1 MIQDIAPKTFHNE
14 YENTEANDEDIVLAF
29 SDRNILLAEDGMRF
43 SCPTVKEVTEHG
55 VDKAKLQYLFSID
68 NWRYFLYMS
77 SEKLEIEGYE
87 YDTLSY
93 LRRARPKSL
102 SFAGE
107 TAYHL
112 YVWYRDNKYCGRCGH
127 LTEVHKKLRAME
139 CPHCGN
145 VIFPKIAPAIIVG
158 ITDGDKIVITRYAG
172 REYKGLS
179 LVAGFC
185 EIGETAEDTIR
196 REAMEEVGLK
206 VKNIRYYKTQPWGFD
221 QNLLI
226 GYFCDVDGSRE
237 ITREEDELAVA
248 EWVSRDDIKD
258 PMGPTS
264 MTAEM
269 IEYFRTNGKGP
280 DLG

>member
-14 YENTEANDEDIVLAF
+14 YENTEPKDDDIVLAF
-29 SDRNILLAEDGMRF
+29 SDRNILVAADGFRF
-43 SCPTVKEVTEHG
+43 SCPTVGEICKNGPERSR
-55 VDKAKLQYLFSID
+55 LQYLFSID

-77 SEKLEIEGYE
+77 SEKLELEGYH
-87 YDTLSY
+87 YDSLSF
-93 LRRARPKSL
+93 LRKARPKSL

-127 LTEVHKKLRAME
+127 LTEPHENMRALK
-139 CPHCGN
+139 CPECGN
-145 VIFPKIAPAIIVG
+145 TIFPKIAPAIIAG

-172 REYKGLS
+172 REYKGMS
-179 LVAGFC
+179 LIAGFC

-226 GYFCDVDGSRE
+226 GYFCEVDGSRE
-237 ITREEDELAVA
+237 IKMDENELAVA
-248 EWVSRDDIKD
+248 EWMSRDEINE
-258 PMGPTS
+258 PMGPIS

-269 IEYFRTNGKGP
+269 IEYFRVNGFEGK
-280 DLG
+280 